1 MSERTSRPPADKI
14 LQHNVAPPTRT
25 WFMHRTARHMGGFAS
40 ARAARTRALGRAH
53 PRRQPGQPR
62 DPARPCTT
70 ATPDAHCRPMADS
83 VSENEQPVGRTAR
96 TRPAPGHRI
105 PHRPTTRLPHDR
117 PRARRILI
125 SVIWLSRRG
134 RRDGKGIAAGGTTAM
149 LDDANDRRGARHTAT
164 RTAID
169 TIIVGGRA
177 RGGRG
182 SLRRIRR

>member
-1 MSERTSRPPADKI
+1 MV
-14 LQHNVAPPTRT
+14 H
-25 WFMHRTARHMGGFAS
+25 ARHGTWAAS
-40 ARAARTRALGRAH
+40 ARAARTRALTCPSPATTWAAPRPRTALHHGNSRRSLSAHGRLGLGERA
-53 PRRQPGQPR
+53 
-62 DPARPCTT
+62 
-70 ATPDAHCRPMADS
+70 
-83 VSENEQPVGRTAR
+83 VGRTARSR

-149 LDDANDRRGARHTAT
+149 LDDANDRRGAYGDENGH
-164 RTAID
+164 

-182 SLRRIRR
+182 SLRRIRRLGKAARTESKCRRPGFDIFNVRWAT